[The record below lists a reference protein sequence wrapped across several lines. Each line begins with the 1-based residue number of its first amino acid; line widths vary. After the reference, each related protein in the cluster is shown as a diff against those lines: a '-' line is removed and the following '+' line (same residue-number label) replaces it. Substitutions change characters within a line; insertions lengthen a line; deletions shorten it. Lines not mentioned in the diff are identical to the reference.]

1 RNADDKKADDK
12 EAARAQD
19 AAARRA
25 ARWALRHGGNVTLVG
40 EVTPV
45 KIAADLPAGP
55 FRVSQVNLWETRP
68 KGPPGGGDLDAPGG
82 LGDLDVLRLWA
93 PALSDRGVE
102 RLSDQPFA
110 RRLTELHLHGKEI
123 TDAGVALLPRFEGLV
138 ELTVRECPK
147 VSGAG
152 LERLLEL

>member
-1 RNADDKKADDK
+1 LPEALSALIMRLLSRSPDARPGSAAEVAAELDGLIATMRERRPASCGRRRWLGVAVGLGGVLLGMGLAALWRWGFRRPTEQQPDQRQEVSADRKADDRNADDKKADDK

-55 FRVSQVNLWETRP
+55 F
-68 KGPPGGGDLDAPGG
+68 
-82 LGDLDVLRLWA
+82 
-93 PALSDRGVE
+93 
-102 RLSDQPFA
+102 
-110 RRLTELHLHGKEI
+110 
-123 TDAGVALLPRFEGLV
+123 
-138 ELTVRECPK
+138 
-147 VSGAG
+147 
-152 LERLLEL
+152 